1 MGKVN
6 ITRRH
11 ELPPV
16 ETEISN
22 DYDID
27 PSPVTYTVPSRST
40 RAKGMAQKAVKA
52 LDAQAQKAPS

>member
-16 ETEISN
+16 ETEISS

-27 PSPVTYTVPSRST
+27 PPAIAYTVPSRST
-40 RAKGMAQKAVKA
+40 RAKGQAQKAVKA
-52 LDAQAQKAPS
+52 LEAQAAKAPS